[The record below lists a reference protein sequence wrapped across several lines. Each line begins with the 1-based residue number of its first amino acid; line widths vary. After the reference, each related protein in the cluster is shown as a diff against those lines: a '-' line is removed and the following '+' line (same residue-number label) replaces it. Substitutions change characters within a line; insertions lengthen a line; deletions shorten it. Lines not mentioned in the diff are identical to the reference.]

1 MTFRTGSRLSV
12 GASAIHAWE
21 LTTPPTTHVVN
32 TVFYA
37 AVLWLLLFAAPFA
50 LRRWRGIRRGL
61 CPKCAYDLRGSI
73 AQVCPECG
81 AQK

>member
-1 MTFRTGSRLSV
+1 
-12 GASAIHAWE
+12 
-21 LTTPPTTHVVN
+21 VVN